1 MVGKHLK
8 AEDGSDANYRP
19 GIEIDITSGGPISV
33 FKASPTW
40 PCKNGFLS
48 AYIRHS
54 G

>member
-19 GIEIDITSGGPISV
+19 GIEIDITSGGPVSV
-33 FKASPTW
+33 LKASPTRS
-40 PCKNGFLS
+40 CKNGFPS